1 MGSNASNGKLGE
13 VEKGRGGR
21 AKGMRQRT
29 HAKKIY
35 DIVARR
41 VAGMSPEEGAAT
53 LRPSPK
59 RYRPTREQG
68 RRHQGNIAQ
77 EARPNVQGVHRIL
90 ASREAEEAEGAR
102 LIVERQ
108 AIFVVKFVIKCFRG
122 L

>member
-13 VEKGRGGR
+13 VEKGRGGP

-59 RYRPTREQG
+59 RYKANARTGAKAPREYSSG
-68 RRHQGNIAQ
+68 G
-77 EARPNVQGVHRIL
+77 
-90 ASREAEEAEGAR
+90 
-102 LIVERQ
+102 Q
-108 AIFVVKFVIKCFRG
+108 AKCAGSAPHTGFT
-122 L
+122 